1 MAIRDVNDMC
11 VKGAAGTFQTFGSER
26 NGLVVGLSFVV
37 DAQSI
42 RIIEW
47 FLVSYLFDGHE

>member
-1 MAIRDVNDMC
+1 MAIRDVNDMR
-11 VKGAAGTFQTFGSER
+11 VKRGAGTFQTFPERR
-26 NGLVVGLSFVV
+26 NGLVVGFSFLV

-47 FLVSYLFDGHE
+47 FLVSYLFHDHK

>member
-11 VKGAAGTFQTFGSER
+11 VKRAAGTFQTFPER
-26 NGLVVGLSFVV
+26 RKGLVVGLSFVV

-47 FLVSYLFDGHE
+47 FFALLSV